1 MRSAKRLAPA
11 TTAVVWAVGARV
23 PHWLRRAICRIGPWL
38 VCAHPPSS
46 VLQWEKN
53 FRVAMGRLPVASERR
68 AVISSWLRN
77 NLMSLSLARW
87 SDEDVL
93 RCAIVSEADVAKL
106 HESLAGPGLVLAL
119 PHMGSW
125 DFAGAWCSRVGLKV
139 LSVAERLPHGAYER
153 FRDARAGM
161 GMDILPVGQPDLM
174 RSLVDGVRKGS
185 AVCLLSDRDLSGRGV
200 TVPWPSTDAVVHV
213 PAGPAMVARLT
224 GCDLRV
230 ASTVFRGDRV
240 EIFVSDVIAIDT
252 PTVMMTEAVAG
263 FAAAV
268 RADPTSWLMMQP
280 LFKES

>member
-1 MRSAKRLAPA
+1 
-11 TTAVVWAVGARV
+11 
-23 PHWLRRAICRIGPWL
+23 
-38 VCAHPPSS
+38 
-46 VLQWEKN
+46 
-53 FRVAMGRLPVASERR
+53 
-68 AVISSWLRN
+68 
-77 NLMSLSLARW
+77 
-87 SDEDVL
+87 
-93 RCAIVSEADVAKL
+93 
-106 HESLAGPGLVLAL
+106 
-119 PHMGSW
+119 
-125 DFAGAWCSRVGLKV
+125 
-139 LSVAERLPHGAYER
+139 
-153 FRDARAGM
+153 
-161 GMDILPVGQPDLM
+161 MDILPVGQPDLM